1 MRELAGSRLPDAYK
15 IIQRI
20 INNVFLEITTVIQ
33 AWQGYCDASHHGT
46 GQCFGVHD
54 KLRYSDVS
62 GADCHNLSAGIW
74 ATIDTTATVTAQ
86 SSATWLPTSS
96 PEYFAVTRGQQ
107 LNFISTSTSTGWV
120 VLTEIA

>member
-1 MRELAGSRLPDAYK
+1 
-15 IIQRI
+15 
-20 INNVFLEITTVIQ
+20 
-33 AWQGYCDASHHGT
+33 GYCDASHHGT

-54 KLRYSDVS
+54 NYQVRIV
-62 GADCHNLSAGIW
+62 HNLSAGIW

-107 LNFISTSTSTGWV
+107 LNFISTSTSTGWGC
-120 VLTEIA
+120 AY

>member
-1 MRELAGSRLPDAYK
+1 MSFWKAQPSSKLGRAIVTQVTTTQVNVSVTTTNFGAQTY
-15 IIQRI
+15 QVRI
-20 INNVFLEITTVIQ
+20 
-33 AWQGYCDASHHGT
+33 A
-46 GQCFGVHD
+46 
-54 KLRYSDVS
+54 
-62 GADCHNLSAGIW
+62 HNLSAGIW

-120 VLTEIA
+120 VLTEMT

>member
-1 MRELAGSRLPDAYK
+1 MSFWKAQPSSKLGRAIVTAVTTALVNTTTSTTNFGSQTY
-15 IIQRI
+15 QVRI
-20 INNVFLEITTVIQ
+20 V
-33 AWQGYCDASHHGT
+33 
-46 GQCFGVHD
+46 
-54 KLRYSDVS
+54 
-62 GADCHNLSAGIW
+62 HNLSAGIW

-120 VLTEIA
+120 VLTEMT